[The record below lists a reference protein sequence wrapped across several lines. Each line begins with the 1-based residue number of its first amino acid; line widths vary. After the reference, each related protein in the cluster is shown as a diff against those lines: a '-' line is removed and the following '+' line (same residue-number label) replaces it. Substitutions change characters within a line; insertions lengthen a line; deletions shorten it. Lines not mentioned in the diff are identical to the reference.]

1 MGVTLKMLA
10 ERTGFSTA
18 TISRVLNN
26 DPTMSVGEETRRMIL
41 QAAQELG
48 YTGSSGRR
56 AQKTKSD
63 TKTIAIVE
71 MMSPEEQMADPF
83 FLYLKNFVEHVCR
96 EKKIQT
102 VTLAKNSSGYHAI
115 FSTPIDGI
123 IAIGYF
129 SDKEIA
135 AMQLVCE
142 NITFLDS
149 SPDELR
155 FDSVVIN
162 FDLGI
167 RQAIDSLYQKKHTRI
182 GFIGPKMLQDDHRH
196 LAEEP
201 RRRFFEHYMRKLR
214 LFRSE
219 YMVNA
224 PLRNRLQMEQ
234 EFQLSMKSWSEEQR
248 PTAFIT
254 VNEECAIGAVHVLRE
269 MKLKI
274 PEDVSIISFN
284 DTVISS
290 VIEPR
295 LTSIS
300 AHLEYMA
307 AAAVQLV
314 TQRIATPTHK
324 AERVYP
330 QKIVIPPEL
339 IERDS
344 TATAKER

>member
-1 MGVTLKMLA
+1 
-10 ERTGFSTA
+10 
-18 TISRVLNN
+18 
-26 DPTMSVGEETRRMIL
+26 
-41 QAAQELG
+41 
-48 YTGSSGRR
+48 
-56 AQKTKSD
+56 
-63 TKTIAIVE
+63 
-71 MMSPEEQMADPF
+71 
-83 FLYLKNFVEHVCR
+83 
-96 EKKIQT
+96 
-102 VTLAKNSSGYHAI
+102 
-115 FSTPIDGI
+115 
-123 IAIGYF
+123 
-129 SDKEIA
+129 
-135 AMQLVCE
+135 
-142 NITFLDS
+142 
-149 SPDELR
+149 
-155 FDSVVIN
+155 
-162 FDLGI
+162 
-167 RQAIDSLYQKKHTRI
+167 
-182 GFIGPKMLQDDHRH
+182 
-196 LAEEP
+196 
-201 RRRFFEHYMRKLR
+201 
-214 LFRSE
+214 
-219 YMVNA
+219 
-224 PLRNRLQMEQ
+224 MEQ

-284 DTVISS
+284 DTVMSS